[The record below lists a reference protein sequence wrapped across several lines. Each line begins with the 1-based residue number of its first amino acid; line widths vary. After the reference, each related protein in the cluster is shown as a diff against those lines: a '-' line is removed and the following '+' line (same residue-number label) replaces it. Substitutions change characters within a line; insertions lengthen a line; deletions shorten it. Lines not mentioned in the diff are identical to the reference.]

1 MEQACTELAVVEE
14 AVVAATEAQL
24 SQLRDLEL
32 AFVGG
37 GTGEVTPF

>member
-1 MEQACTELAVVEE
+1 MEQARKELAVVEE
-14 AVVAATEAQL
+14 AVIAATEAQL

-37 GTGEVTPF
+37 GSGEVTPY